1 MNRGASSRGAVC
13 DNRSSRI
20 SNIFYVFLSVKSI
33 NRIYR
38 EQTYKGIRGEG
49 RGKWNIK
56 IRESQ
61 LSYTREVE
69 RSWDIQYETGE
80 VRDMSERVRK
90 ELEGKYYKKQG
101 DRGKYM

>member
-1 MNRGASSRGAVC
+1 
-13 DNRSSRI
+13 
-20 SNIFYVFLSVKSI
+20 
-33 NRIYR
+33 
-38 EQTYKGIRGEG
+38 
-49 RGKWNIK
+49 
-56 IRESQ
+56 

>member
-38 EQTYKGIRGEG
+38 EQTYKGIRGGKEEG
-49 RGKWNIK
+49 NGTSK
-56 IRESQ
+56 
-61 LSYTREVE
+61 
-69 RSWDIQYETGE
+69 
-80 VRDMSERVRK
+80 
-90 ELEGKYYKKQG
+90 
-101 DRGKYM
+101 